1 MKNKYKA
8 TKAKLEEQF
17 SNLSGK
23 NIIAADLLETQKK

>member
-23 NIIAADLLETQKK
+23 NMISADVLQTQKK